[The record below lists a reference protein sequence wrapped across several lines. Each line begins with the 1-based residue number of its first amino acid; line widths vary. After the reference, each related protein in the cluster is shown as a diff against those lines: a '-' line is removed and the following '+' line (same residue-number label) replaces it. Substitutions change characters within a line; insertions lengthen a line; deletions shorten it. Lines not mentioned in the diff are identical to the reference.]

1 MELNQLLPD
10 NLVSMPTPS
19 DTEGDTRSK
28 EKRKLRP
35 ITDIQSWCLSMLLYT
50 ATIQATYPHKT
61 GELLAYMATIVQTS
75 TTYPTEACLSY
86 DRVFRAQAH
95 LKPHFNWAGDNNRL
109 WNEKFSGRAV
119 PKPCGHCTTIPS
131 EHPQPPSEQPHGPTA
146 LPPPLKSPHKEGE
159 LCMGFNLGRCSVP
172 LCARPHLCYRC
183 NLSHPLLQ
191 CPRARGFL
199 KGKFPVSSQSFKGP
213 RTSSQQ

>member
-19 DTEGDTRSK
+19 NTEGDTKSK
-28 EKRKLRP
+28 EKRKLPP

-50 ATIQATYPHKT
+50 AIIQATYPHKM
-61 GELLAYMATIVQTS
+61 GKLLAYMATRVQTS

-86 DRVFRAQAH
+86 DRVFRTQAH

-109 WNEKFSGRAV
+109 WNEKFSGRGV
-119 PKPCGHCTTIPS
+119 PKPCGHCTSILMVPPQLPS
-131 EHPQPPSEQPHGPTA
+131 KQLHAPTA
-146 LPPPLKSPHKEGE
+146 LPPPLKTPHKEGE
-159 LCMGFNLGRCSVP
+159 LCMGFNLGRCSVF
-172 LCARPHLCYRC
+172 LCARPQLCYRC
-183 NLSHPLLQ
+183 HLSHPLLQ
-191 CPRARGFL
+191 CPSARGFL
-199 KGKFPVSSQSFKGP
+199 KGKFPVSQSSKGP